1 MNPDTD
7 TTTELEEV
15 EEEEEDPDSGDA
27 YEVSYFT
34 NRNPSVTI
42 TKKEFGDPW
51 IINIPKNEVTYLSFY
66 PSYKHNKFPHIESKL
81 GVLTTFRPIHY
92 DEHHRFYL
100 PGHEGHQFYHTTP
113 IGKYELRQLIPST
126 SLTTGFHSGAND
138 QYFYMASVDY
148 LTLEETNKEIETGM
162 TIANV

>member
-27 YEVSYFT
+27 YEVGYFGIYQF
-34 NRNPSVTI
+34 PSTTI

-51 IINIPKNEVTYLSFY
+51 IINIPKDEVTYISFY
-66 PSYKHNKFPHIESKL
+66 NYKHNKFPHTESRL

-92 DEHHRFYL
+92 NEQHRFCL
-100 PGHEGHQFYHTTP
+100 PDYKGHQFYHTTP
-113 IGKYELRQLIPST
+113 NGKYELSKLIPPTFASR
-126 SLTTGFHSGAND
+126 GFHSQAND
-138 QYFYMASVDY
+138 QFFYMASVDY
-148 LTLEETNKEIETGM
+148 LTLEETNKEIKTGM
-162 TIANV
+162 TIVNV